1 MSFLAYRFLP
11 FFLAVMAIVPTMGLS
26 LALAFY
32 RVNNRPFIHAVE
44 SAVKYFFQSKLYI
57 WKKEYREKDS
67 DSKGD
72 EVGKGPAVSG
82 LPIPK
87 LSDSKLKEI
96 SWSLDINDSLYA
108 SYDKEHKTSPRN

>member
-1 MSFLAYRFLP
+1 MAYRFLP
-11 FFLAVMAIVPTMGLS
+11 FFLAVMAIAPIMGFS

-32 RVNNRPFIHAVE
+32 KINNRPFIYVVE

-57 WKKEYREKDS
+57 WKKEYRKKESEKQD
-67 DSKGD
+67 
-72 EVGKGPAVSG
+72 GKGEIAVSG

-87 LSDSKLKEI
+87 LSDSKLKEL

-108 SYDKEHKTSPRN
+108 SYDKEHKSGP